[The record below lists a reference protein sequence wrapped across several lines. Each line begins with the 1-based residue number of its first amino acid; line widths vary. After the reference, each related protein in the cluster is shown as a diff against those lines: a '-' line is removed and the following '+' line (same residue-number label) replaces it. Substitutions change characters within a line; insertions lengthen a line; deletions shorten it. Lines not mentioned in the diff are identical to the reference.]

1 MRLAA
6 EHEKAPETYW
16 INDVEGAVF
25 DPRDP
30 GLWSGLSVFETM
42 RTYGT
47 DIFRMKYHYERL
59 CKSAD
64 SLRIPPPNWT
74 TFASRLNAKVGA
86 NVRLRYLLTRGQQ
99 EVIYRAPLKPGDW
112 GRDIHLGVLQV
123 MNSRALPGSVKHGSR
138 AEWVL
143 SAEQQG
149 VDEVLLCS
157 PEDEI
162 LEANRSA
169 FFGFHDGKMCLPPED
184 SKRLASVTLNALIE
198 VANELGIEME
208 RKVLSLHDHFDEVYV
223 ASTLKGLSP
232 VLSIG
237 NQPFQGLGPCGKRL
251 HKGFKEMISRECPTW
266 ISGRPVLDG
275 TM

>member
-1 MRLAA
+1 MAA
-6 EHEKAPETYW
+6 AYEKSTETYW

-59 CKSAD
+59 CKSAV
-64 SLRIPPPNWT
+64 SLKITPPKWT
-74 TFASRLNAKVGA
+74 TFASRLDSKAEE

-99 EVIYRAPLKPGDW
+99 EVIYRAPLKPSDW
-112 GRDIHLGVLQV
+112 GRNIHLGVLYV
-123 MNSRALPGSVKHGSR
+123 MNSDALPGNVKHGSR

-157 PEDEI
+157 PEGEI
-162 LEANRSA
+162 FEANRSA
-169 FFGFHDGKMCLPPED
+169 FFGFRNGKMCLPPED
-184 SKRLASVTLNALIE
+184 GKRLASVTLNALIE
-198 VANELGIEME
+198 VAHELGIEME
-208 RKVLSLHDHFDEVYV
+208 RKALSLRDHFDEVYV

-237 NQPFQGLGPCGKRL
+237 DQCFQGLGPFGQRL
-251 HKGFKEMISRECPTW
+251 HNGFKAIINRECPTW
-266 ISGRPVLDG
+266 ISRGLVQDG